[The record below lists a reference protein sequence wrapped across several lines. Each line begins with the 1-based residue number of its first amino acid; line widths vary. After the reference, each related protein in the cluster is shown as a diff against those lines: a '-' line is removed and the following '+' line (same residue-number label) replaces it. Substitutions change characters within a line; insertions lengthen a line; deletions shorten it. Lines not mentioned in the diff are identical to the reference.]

1 MLPGN
6 ETWPSDSLL
15 APAVPTQPSPTNPAG
30 EAGLTPSG
38 PAVPSPSGSPSPSDP
53 NAGRRPAPASPPYL
67 NQQAQEER
75 DRVQSPDEIYKALDR
90 VPSDYL
96 LEADGDVSIAA
107 AAAGIEKADFLRVLG
122 ADRALPQV
130 AKSIHFLALMSSLEL
145 LTLAKEEI
153 VARFTDDPTDP
164 DLDDI
169 LLSRRPA
176 QSLELKS
183 LLSLFKVSADFI
195 ALSNMHQNPAV
206 KGTNRHVPP
215 RPLKGQ
221 IIEAGRGLR
230 APTTDPDNSYPSSNP
245 YPSGNPNFPQTYHD
259 PNPDIYPSPEEIA
272 SARTDPTLTD
282 LPGSTLIDPDNPPG
296 YTDEPDPNFF
306 EADLRARLEA
316 SPPEV
321 RAIFARAL
329 GLAPDP
335 TDEDPLDDQTEEE
348 DED

>member
-15 APAVPTQPSPTNPAG
+15 AS
-30 EAGLTPSG
+30 
-38 PAVPSPSGSPSPSDP
+38 AVPSSPASHSPSSPSH
-53 NAGRRPAPASPPYL
+53 RPAPVSPPYL

-169 LLSRRPA
+169 PLSRRPA

-230 APTTDPDNSYPSSNP
+230 APTDPDNSYP

-272 SARTDPTLTD
+272 SARTDPNDPTLTD
-282 LPGSTLIDPDNPPG
+282 PDNSTLTDNPPG
-296 YTDEPDPNFF
+296 SPNYNSTPNDEPDPNFF

-335 TDEDPLDDQTEEE
+335 TDEDPLDDD

>member
-15 APAVPTQPSPTNPAG
+15 APAVPAGPAG
-30 EAGLTPSG
+30 LAGLTPSG
-38 PAVPSPSGSPSPSDP
+38 SHSPSSPASHSPAIPSH
-53 NAGRRPAPASPPYL
+53 RPAPVSPPYL

-169 LLSRRPA
+169 PLSRRPA

-230 APTTDPDNSYPSSNP
+230 APTDPDNSYP

-272 SARTDPTLTD
+272 SARADPTLTD
-282 LPGSTLIDPDNPPG
+282 NPPSSTLTDNPPSSPN
-296 YTDEPDPNFF
+296 YNSTPNDEPDPNFF

-335 TDEDPLDDQTEEE
+335 TDEDPLDDD